1 MAPAWPARFD
11 RAETRFDRA
20 EKRQDGFDRM
30 KSSRQ
35 TTIGAQVSLSGI
47 GVHSGE
53 TAVVTLGPA
62 DTNAGYLFVRTGLPG
77 ADREIRAR
85 VGAVT
90 ATEFATVLGD
100 ASGPLISTAEHVL
113 AALRGMGVDN
123 ATIEVDGPEIPIL
136 DGSAAPLTEA
146 IAKAGVVMQSAPR
159 RYIEV
164 LKPVSASVGQ
174 SFGEIAPYARGFQVD
189 VEIDFDNPVIGRQ
202 RFVFDLEP
210 ELFRREIARART
222 FGCMS
227 DVARLWSGGY
237 ARGASLENA
246 VVYDETRILNPEG
259 LRYADEF
266 VRHKALD
273 AIGDFALAGL
283 PLLGRFR
290 SLRGGHRLNHAVLS
304 ALIADRAAWRVVEE
318 APAVRARGHAGVV
331 VGQVVPVYGP
341 DVS

>member
-1 MAPAWPARFD
+1 
-11 RAETRFDRA
+11 
-20 EKRQDGFDRM
+20 M
-30 KSSRQ
+30 KFSRQ
-35 TTIGAQVSLSGI
+35 TTLGTQISLSGV

-53 TAVVTLGPA
+53 KAVVTLGPA

-77 ADREIRAR
+77 ADREIRAHAS
-85 VGAVT
+85 AVT
-90 ATEFATVLGD
+90 ATDFATVLGD
-100 ASGPLISTAEHVL
+100 ASGPLISTSEHVL

-146 IAKAGVVMQSAPR
+146 IMRAGVVGQSAPR
-159 RYIEV
+159 RFIEV
-164 LKPVSASVGQ
+164 LKPVSASAGQ
-174 SFGEIAPYARGFQVD
+174 SYGEIAPYARGFRVD
-189 VEIDFDNPVIGRQ
+189 VEIEFENPVIGRQ
-202 RFVFDLEP
+202 HLAFDLAP
-210 ELFRREIARART
+210 ELFRRDIARART

-283 PLLGRFR
+283 PLLGQFR
-290 SLRGGHRLNHAVLS
+290 SLRGGHKLNHAVLS
-304 ALIADRAAWRVVEE
+304 ALMADRSAWRVVEE
-318 APAVRARGHAGVV
+318 APAVRVRGHAGVIA
-331 VGQVVPVYGP
+331 GQVVPVYGP